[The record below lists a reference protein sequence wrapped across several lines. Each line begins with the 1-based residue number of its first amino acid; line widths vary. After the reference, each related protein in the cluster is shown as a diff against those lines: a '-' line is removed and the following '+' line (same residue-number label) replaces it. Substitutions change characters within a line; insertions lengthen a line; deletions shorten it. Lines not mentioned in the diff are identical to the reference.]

1 MLISEV
7 AELFDQIITGDD
19 CVFKSVSTDTR
30 SLMSGDLFIALKGDN
45 FDGHEYLALAAEKG
59 AVAAIVDHDID
70 SSIPTIKVRDTKLA
84 LGRLSAYWRKQLD
97 IKMVGLTGS
106 NGKTTVKEML
116 VCILSEVG
124 SVSATAGNFNN
135 DIGLPLTLLNIT
147 PENQYGVIEMGA
159 NHLGEIAYLTELT
172 SPDVALLNNAASA
185 HLEGFGSLQGVADAK
200 GEIFSGLS
208 DTGIAVINRD
218 DDYSD
223 YWASMCDEHKKIF
236 FGLDSSAD
244 VTTSVKPTEYD
255 GIFILKTAPGEIE
268 IQLRVLGLHN
278 LKNALAASAVSIAL
292 GVELEAIKK
301 GLEKFQGVKGRLQIN
316 YAANDSLVIDDTYNA
331 NPASVRA
338 AIDVLSTQK
347 LKTVLVLGD
356 MGELGSNAEQLH
368 ADLGAYAKDKNIN
381 RLMTLGELSSFAVNE
396 FGENASSYLE
406 KEELIKDL
414 NSHLNEKVAVLVK
427 GSRSMHMEDVVAAV
441 INKKLGS
448 TSCY

>member
-7 AELFDQIITGDD
+7 AKLFDQTITGAD

-30 SLMSGDLFIALKGDN
+30 SLKSGDLFIALKGDN
-45 FDGHEYLALAAEKG
+45 FDGHAYLELAAEKG

-70 SSIPTIKVRDTKLA
+70 SKMPTIKVRDTKLA

-135 DIGLPLTLLNIT
+135 DIGLPLTLLNIS

-172 SPDVALLNNAASA
+172 SPDVALLNNAAPA
-185 HLEGFGSLQGVADAK
+185 HLEGFGSLQGVVDAK
-200 GEIFSGLS
+200 GEIFSGLNDS
-208 DTGIAVINRD
+208 GIAVINMD

-223 YWASMCDEHKKIF
+223 YWASMCGDHKKIF
-236 FGLDSSAD
+236 FGLDTAAD
-244 VTTSVKPTEYD
+244 VTTSVVQGEYD
-255 GIFILKTAPGEIE
+255 GVFVLKTTSGEIE
-268 IQLRVLGLHN
+268 VQLHVLGLHN

-292 GVELEAIKK
+292 GIELEAIKK
-301 GLEKFQGVKGRLQIN
+301 GLENFQGVKGRLQIN

-331 NPASVRA
+331 NPASVKA

-347 LKTVLVLGD
+347 LKTVFVLGD
-356 MGELGSNAEQLH
+356 MGELGSDAEQLH
-368 ADLGAYAKDKNIN
+368 ADLGTYAKDKKIN
-381 RLMTLGELSSFAVNE
+381 CLMTLGELSGLAAKSF
-396 FGENASSYLE
+396 GDNASSYIE
-406 KEELIKDL
+406 KEKLIKDL
-414 NSHLNEKVAVLVK
+414 KIHLNEKVAVLVK

-441 INKKLGS
+441 INKKSGS
-448 TSCY
+448 TSCC

>member
-7 AELFDQIITGDD
+7 AELFDQIITGED
-19 CVFKSVSTDTR
+19 CAFRSVSTDTR
-30 SLMSGDLFIALKGDN
+30 SLMPGDLFVALKGDN
-45 FDGHEYLALAAEKG
+45 FDGHGYLELAAEKG
-59 AVAAIVDHDID
+59 AVAAIVDRDID

-84 LGRLSAYWRKQLD
+84 LGRLSAHWRKQLD

-116 VCILSEVG
+116 ICILSEVG

-135 DIGLPLTLLNIT
+135 DIGLPLTLLKIS
-147 PENQYGVIEMGA
+147 PENQFGVIEMGA

-172 SPDVALLNNAASA
+172 SPDVALLNNAAPA
-185 HLEGFGSLQGVADAK
+185 HLEGFGSLQGVVDAK

-208 DTGIAVINRD
+208 DSGIAVINRD

-236 FGLDSSAD
+236 FGLDTSAD
-244 VTTSVKPTEYD
+244 VTTLVEPTEYD
-255 GIFILKTAPGEIE
+255 GTFILKTASGEIE
-268 IQLRVLGLHN
+268 IQLHVLGLHN

-292 GVELEAIKK
+292 GVELKVIKK
-301 GLEKFQGVKGRLQIN
+301 GLEKFQGVNGRLQIN

-356 MGELGSNAEQLH
+356 MGELGSDAEQLH
-368 ADLGAYAKDKNIN
+368 TDLGAYAKDKKIN
-381 RLMTLGELSSFAVNE
+381 TLMTFGKLSSFAANE

-406 KEELIKDL
+406 KEKLIKDL
-414 NSHLNEKVAVLVK
+414 NIHLNEKVAVLVK
-427 GSRSMHMEDVVAAV
+427 GSRSMHMEDVVTAI
-441 INKKLGS
+441 INKKSGS
-448 TSCY
+448 TSCC